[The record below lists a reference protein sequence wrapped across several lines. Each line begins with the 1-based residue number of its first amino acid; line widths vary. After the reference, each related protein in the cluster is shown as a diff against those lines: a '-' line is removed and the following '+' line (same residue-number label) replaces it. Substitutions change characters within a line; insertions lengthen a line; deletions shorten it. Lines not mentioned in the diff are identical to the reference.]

1 MAQLRELVTRY
12 GKLAVGVHLCN
23 SAVFLSSSCA
33 AVHWGVDVPALAS
46 SLSLPLSPET
56 LDSLGQGES
65 ALAAEAVVGYAIY
78 KAAAPVRWP
87 LTAGVTATVA
97 RLRKK

>member
-1 MAQLRELVTRY
+1 MAEFGEVHVACA
-12 GKLAVGVHLCN
+12 GAAWKLAKR
-23 SAVFLSSSCA
+23 
-33 AVHWGVDVPALAS
+33 
-46 SLSLPLSPET
+46 
-56 LDSLGQGES
+56 SLGQGES